1 MPKYKPIPTQYA
13 GINFRSKLEATWAA
27 FFDLN
32 KIRWKYEPVQCVGW
46 MPDFMIKTSSQTY
59 LVEVKPIWLNTV
71 GGIDQ
76 KDQIELPDI
85 FEKCHDATHCAGLGP
100 CGQDSNASGLKSNL
114 IGYQKFI
121 CRDAYKTVDKFY
133 PVGFYDPCI
142 FSLVSNFPSLKP
154 IYLMDHWKEAQNI
167 TQWKSVAKK
176 ISDNSEYFSPFQA

>member
-1 MPKYKPIPTQYA
+1 M
-13 GINFRSKLEATWAA
+13 
-27 FFDLN
+27 
-32 KIRWKYEPVQCVGW
+32 
-46 MPDFMIKTSSQTY
+46 
-59 LVEVKPIWLNTV
+59 
-71 GGIDQ
+71 
-76 KDQIELPDI
+76 
-85 FEKCHDATHCAGLGP
+85 
-100 CGQDSNASGLKSNL
+100 

-133 PVGFYDPCI
+133 PVGFYDPCV